1 MELPATDAISPL
13 TRASPLAG
21 AGDVVV
27 EVTTEVDVDVDVVG
41 LALLDELHAAADS
54 AVTPA
59 TVRTANRVSRG
70 VGQLAGIEVSP
81 IVVGPNG
88 MGITSWSCG

>member
-1 MELPATDAISPL
+1 MELPATDAIRPL
-13 TRASPLAG
+13 TRASPVAG

-27 EVTTEVDVDVDVVG
+27 EVTTEVDVDVEVG
-41 LALLDELHAAADS
+41 GLDWLDELHAATDS
-54 AVTPA
+54 AAAA
-59 TVRTANRVSRG
+59 TAAKRVSRG
-70 VGQLAGIEVSP
+70 AGQLADINVSP

>member
-1 MELPATDAISPL
+1 MELPATDAIRPL

-41 LALLDELHAAADS
+41 LDLFDELHAAMDT
-54 AVTPA
+54 AVAPVTA
-59 TVRTANRVSRG
+59 RIANRVSRG
-70 VGQLAGIEVSP
+70 VGQLADINVSP
-81 IVVGPNG
+81 IMVGPNE
-88 MGITSWSCG
+88 MGVTR